1 MDECDMVSGTWV
13 LPAKVVNGRQGR
25 ALQWH
30 GIDLYCAIILCELC
44 RLVLAFKTTSILV
57 LDFSFA
63 HEESVDYMRLL
74 PVAIVV
80 DELAHVSFLKAGL
93 HVVFLHWCSGI
104 DLYSSILCELCLLF
118 SCNQNHISSCS
129 GVPFAHYEVVSS

>member
-1 MDECDMVSGTWV
+1 MKL
-13 LPAKVVNGRQGR
+13 LPGNG
-25 ALQWH
+25 LQILAPSLFNFLGIQ

-74 PVAIVV
+74 PVDGFEKILGEAIVSV
-80 DELAHVSFLKAGL
+80 GTSTL
-93 HVVFLHWCSGI
+93 I
-104 DLYSSILCELCLLF
+104 I
-118 SCNQNHISSCS
+118 
-129 GVPFAHYEVVSS
+129 